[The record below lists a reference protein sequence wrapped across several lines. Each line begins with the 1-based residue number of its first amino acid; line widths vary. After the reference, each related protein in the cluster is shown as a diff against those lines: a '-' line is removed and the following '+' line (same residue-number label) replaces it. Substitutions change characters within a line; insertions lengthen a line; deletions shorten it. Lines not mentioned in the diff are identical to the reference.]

1 MSGVDPTEYLLGE
14 LGPEEMAR
22 GRSLEQT
29 DAAFR
34 AEVELLRP
42 VVASLEALPGE
53 VWDPPAPPP
62 FASLGIADT
71 KRSVATPRRNWWPTL
86 ITLRPAM
93 GLAAAVALLVV
104 GGLVGTLVTG
114 GDSSPAEE
122 SAGTNVV
129 LASLKSAK
137 VPPRGDATLARDRNG
152 LSVDV
157 SDLPANRDGS
167 FYGVWLLNTDGTM
180 VSLGGFQVDGRGHA
194 ELDVPVPVDPS
205 KYQFVDISLEPGDG
219 NPRHSGDSILRGPVT

>member
-1 MSGVDPTEYLLGE
+1 LSGVDPTEYLLGE

-53 VWDPPAPPP
+53 AWDPPAPPP
-62 FASLGIADT
+62 FASLGITDT
-71 KRSVATPRRNWWPTL
+71 KRSGLSSPRRNRWPAL

-93 GLAAAVALLVV
+93 GLAAAVALLVA
-104 GGLVGTLVTG
+104 GGLAGALVG
-114 GDSSPAEE
+114 GDSSPPQE

-129 LASLKSAK
+129 LASLKSAE
-137 VPPRGDATLARDRNG
+137 VPPHGAATLARDRSG